1 MELQKIEQ
9 IKLIPAVV
17 ETNIELV
24 SKSLDVILENYK
36 GLIFTEETAK
46 DCKDTIAEL
55 NKGKKSLDT
64 FRKNVKTEL
73 SKDITRFESEVKEL
87 SKKFDNVIDP
97 LKEQYDNFET
107 KRKEEKSERIQI
119 FINEKIKEFELSE
132 KYAIELTILDEYLN
146 KTVTDKK
153 IKEDLNSRANSLK
166 SVQDKEL
173 ADIEIIKTKVE
184 LANAKFNTNLVPE
197 TYISLLKYEDVLDIS
212 EKIFLDAENTIKV
225 VEEKEDEPVIEIPT
239 KAIINTITEEKVF
252 EVYKIT
258 ATEKQLEEL
267 EKYMNLRGIKWEIQ
281 E

>member
-64 FRKNVKTEL
+64 FRKNVKAEL

-153 IKEDLNSRANSLK
+153 IKEDLNSRANNLK

-225 VEEKEDEPVIEIPT
+225 VEEKEDEPVIEIPS

-258 ATEKQLEEL
+258 TTEKELEEL

>member
-36 GLIFTEETAK
+36 GLILTEETAK

-64 FRKNVKTEL
+64 FRKNVKAEL

-153 IKEDLNSRANSLK
+153 IKEDLNSRANNLK

-212 EKIFLDAENTIKV
+212 EKIFLDAENTIKEV
-225 VEEKEDEPVIEIPT
+225 EPVIEIPT
-239 KAIINTITEEKVF
+239 KAIIDTITEEKVF

-258 ATEKQLEEL
+258 ATEKELEEL

>member
-24 SKSLDVILENYK
+24 SESLDVILENYK

-64 FRKNVKTEL
+64 FRKNVKAEL

-146 KTVTDKK
+146 KTATDKK
-153 IKEDLNSRANSLK
+153 IKEDLNSRANNLK